1 MSPHRADTPALPPIT
16 LVGPGRVGTALA
28 GAATIAG
35 LDVTLAGRDDL
46 DAACAEAEV
55 VLLCVPDAEITTAA
69 GLVAASAP
77 QLRMIGHTSG
87 ATELGALASATS
99 AGATA
104 FSLHPLQT
112 IPAGDA
118 QIVGAP
124 AAVEGTNA
132 AALDYARELATVLG
146 MRPFELPAGSR
157 AAYHAA
163 ASMASNFLIALE
175 ESAAELLADAGIED
189 ARELLAPL
197 VLRTAANWAENGGA
211 ALTGPIARGDEA
223 TVTRHLQAIAATT
236 PELEPLYRALAERT
250 RAIASEGA
258 RA

>member
-1 MSPHRADTPALPPIT
+1 M
-16 LVGPGRVGTALA
+16 GTALA

-35 LDVTLAGRDDL
+35 LDVTLTGREDL
-46 DAACAEAEV
+46 VASIAEAEV
-55 VLLCVPDAEITTAA
+55 VLLCVPDAEIAAAA
-69 GLVAASAP
+69 GLVAVSAP
-77 QLRMIGHTSG
+77 RLRMIGHTSG
-87 ATELGALASATS
+87 ATELSALASATS
-99 AGATA
+99 AGAEA

-132 AALDYARELATVLG
+132 KALDYAHELATVLG
-146 MRPFELPAGSR
+146 MLPFELPAGSR

-175 ESAAELLADAGIED
+175 ESAARLLADAGIED

-223 TVTRHLQAIAATT
+223 TVSRHLKAIAATT